1 MSNPQDPLAVLR
13 NRLLTRYNQLLSEH
27 TFTWSQILE
36 NTTRCAKLIEEQVEV
51 NHKFTDFNNMYMEI
65 NLSWP
70 TELQTYPC
78 FVDMMDQVKQLSEW
92 MSEFEPQS
100 NQALNK
106 LKEMAISVKLKL
118 DNLTNFLPTIQ
129 NSNDFSQLQDINL
142 TDFQWVDA
150 SEWPNVG
157 LLEDE
162 WGSKRMLNLIN
173 LCVLQMTQLFS
184 TPVGVLLS
192 ELEFMYEDSSSSPE
206 ETEGGELFLN

>member
-1 MSNPQDPLAVLR
+1 MVSKLTSKLNTNQWQNKGYFAIGNLVR
-13 NRLLTRYNQLLSEH
+13 NELH
-27 TFTWSQILE
+27 
-36 NTTRCAKLIEEQVEV
+36 A
-51 NHKFTDFNNMYMEI
+51 I
-65 NLSWP
+65 N
-70 TELQTYPC
+70 
-78 FVDMMDQVKQLSEW
+78 DDR
-92 MSEFEPQS
+92 
-100 NQALNK
+100 
-106 LKEMAISVKLKL
+106 
-118 DNLTNFLPTIQ
+118 
-129 NSNDFSQLQDINL
+129 
-142 TDFQWVDA
+142 VDA